1 MDRKHALW
9 LERGVALGNF
19 FATLWRPRPR
29 PDAARP
35 AMDLPP
41 DARDA
46 ARYSAEIA
54 LSMRNSRQI
63 RSETLGFAVRRV
75 SRFFGRRIGTLR
87 RPDAE
92 VVRLPEPVRLPERRT
107 GTR

>member
-19 FATLWRPRPR
+19 FMKLWRLRPS
-29 PDAARP
+29 PEAVRP
-35 AMDLPP
+35 AMDLPA

-54 LSMRNSRQI
+54 LAMRNGRQI
-63 RSETLGFAVRRV
+63 RSETLGFAVRRT

-87 RPDAE
+87 RSDAE

>member
-19 FATLWRPRPR
+19 FMKLWQSRPRQ
-29 PDAARP
+29 DAVRP

-63 RSETLGFAVRRV
+63 RSDTLGFALRRT
-75 SRFFGRRIGTLR
+75 SRFFGRRIDAFR

-92 VVRLPEPVRLPERRT
+92 VVRLPEAVRLPERRT

>member
-9 LERGVALGNF
+9 LERGVALGNVF
-19 FATLWRPRPR
+19 VKFWRSRSR
-29 PDAARP
+29 ADAVRP

-63 RSETLGFAVRRV
+63 RSETLGFAVRRA
-75 SRFFGRRIGTLR
+75 SRFFNRRMHTLR

-92 VVRLPEPVRLPERRT
+92 VVRLPEAVRLPERRT